1 MDITKQTKLT
11 KEEWESIEKPCNKND
26 KFILEF
32 LNNSYDNVDE
42 ILYKNIPI
50 LSHLKINDK
59 NCDIYIFEQ
68 LFLPHIQFIEKKY
81 LSIFEKNKEF
91 KNSNNVIKILK
102 NKKEKNKKCNNY

>member
-1 MDITKQTKLT
+1 MDIITQTKLT
-11 KEEWESIEKPCNKND
+11 KEEWETIEKPCNEND

-32 LNNSYDNVDE
+32 LNKSYNNVDE

-81 LSIFEKNKEF
+81 LSMFEKNKEF
-91 KNSNNVIKILK
+91 KNNLTHVFPLFGYEANQIIIK
-102 NKKEKNKKCNNY
+102 